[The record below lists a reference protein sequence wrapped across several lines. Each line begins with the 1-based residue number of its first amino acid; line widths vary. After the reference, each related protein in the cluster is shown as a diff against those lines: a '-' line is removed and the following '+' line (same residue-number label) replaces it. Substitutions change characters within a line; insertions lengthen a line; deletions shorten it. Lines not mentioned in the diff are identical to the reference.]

1 MHSTRNRALALTA
14 AVMLVIVSL
23 GAGVASADSRDHR
36 NAENTYTKWIM
47 GYPNMAGVV
56 GGDVGAGTF
65 TGEVVTRVVT
75 GTNVDIHAIYHFTGS
90 IHAFTASVH
99 VQQTGLTFG
108 ATSVIGGEVTDGWLK
123 GNKVQGHYL
132 VITCSEAPNGM
143 CYDGEVDVL
152 RGTKPAD

>member
-1 MHSTRNRALALTA
+1 MHSTRSRALALTA
-14 AVMLVIVSL
+14 AVMLVTLSL
-23 GAGVASADSRDHR
+23 GAGVASADSRYHR

-65 TGEVVTRVVT
+65 AGEVVTRVVT

-99 VQQTGLTFG
+99 VQQTGLSFG
-108 ATSVIGGEVTDGWLK
+108 ATSVITGEVTNGWLK
-123 GNKVQGHYL
+123 GNDVKGHYL
-132 VITCSEAPNGM
+132 VMACSEAPNGM
-143 CYDGEVDVL
+143 CYSGEVDVL
-152 RGTKPAD
+152 RGTKPGD